1 MSETEHA
8 KNQLASIAWLGGIG
22 GAAVAAYKLFGFGLP
37 CPFLA
42 LTGWQ
47 CPFCGGTRMGAHLA
61 NLDFA
66 QAFAANPFVFCL
78 FGLLALVG
86 IDSLLILAGRSGLP
100 GRSLVTTRRVGYVAF
115 VAGLIFTLARNL

>member
-8 KNQLASIAWLGGIG
+8 KRQLTSIAWLGGIG
-22 GAAVAAYKLFGFGLP
+22 GAAVAAYKLFGFGLS
-37 CPFLA
+37 CPFRS

-61 NLDFA
+61 NLDIPA
-66 QAFAANPFVFCL
+66 AFAANPFVFCL
-78 FGLLALVG
+78 FGFLVLVG

-100 GRSLVTTRRVGYVAF
+100 GRRFVTTRRVGYVACAAALAF
-115 VAGLIFTLARNL
+115 VVVRNL